1 MKFLKLS
8 PVFLDI
14 ETTGLN
20 PLQDEIVAVGVKAI
34 DLRQETFNPWKYQKV
49 WVNAILT
56 RETADED
63 ELIRFALHFLT
74 REDACIVGYNIA
86 GFDIPFLT
94 ARALFNGFKDY
105 QVTALRQ
112 RYRIDLMHVVTRYL
126 LTNNRHVKLAD
137 IAAFLGI
144 SVDDEI
150 TGKDIPELYERGE
163 FEKIANHCRSD
174 LEVITALFVKLKD
187 LCIHN
192 LQRRY
197 NLDCEVLLEGV
208 ESL

>member
-1 MKFLKLS
+1 MKYLRLT

-20 PLQDEIVAVGVKAI
+20 PLEHEIVAIGIKAI

-49 WVNAILT
+49 WVNTVFT

-63 ELIRFALHFLT
+63 GLIRSALHFLT
-74 REDACIVGYNIA
+74 RESVCIIGYNIV

-94 ARALFNGFKDY
+94 ARALFNGFKEY
-105 QVTALRQ
+105 QVIALRQ
-112 RYRIDLMHVVTRYL
+112 QYRIDLMHVVTRYL
-126 LTNNRHVKLAD
+126 LTNNRHIKLAD

-144 SVDDEI
+144 DVDDEI
-150 TGKDIPELYERGE
+150 TGKDIPELYEQGE
-163 FEKIANHCRSD
+163 FEKIASHCRCD
-174 LEVITALFVKLKD
+174 LETISALFVKLMD